1 MVSKNSEARKCA
13 NTNRAS
19 IENNR
24 EGNIDMNSVQN
35 KELSFHNVTLVPA
48 PVSDGIWLTS
58 TDIAKALG
66 YASPKSVTNIYSRNS
81 DEFTS
86 SMSMVIKMMTNG
98 INNNLR
104 EKSVRVF
111 SLRGCH
117 LIAMFATTDK
127 AKEFRRWVLDVLDRE
142 VANSPI
148 AKQFTDDELSS
159 LAWLWRASDIMLTAC
174 ESVTPLLKVAEHRQ
188 AGHFHTIGQE
198 LPRTINKARR
208 SLSARQ
214 RISNFT
220 HGRMIT
226 GAGYCLT
233 CVGKCCNDAQR
244 KADSYELPAIH
255 KSVIRVQPMTS
266 INLASKGSV
275 VTDKTIDSQS
285 LLMMVNQAR
294 TQCGEPEVRNNKFIE
309 KVVDEL
315 EGSFTQKV

>member
-1 MVSKNSEARKCA
+1 MVSKNSEAPLA
-13 NTNRAS
+13 ATFGAS

-24 EGNIDMNSVQN
+24 EGNIDMSSVQN

-48 PVSDGIWLTS
+48 PVADGIWLTS
-58 TDIAKALG
+58 ADVAKALG
-66 YASPKSVTNIYSRNS
+66 YASSKSVSTIYSRNS

-127 AKEFRRWVLDVLDRE
+127 AKEFRRWVLDILDRE
-142 VANSPI
+142 VEHSPI
-148 AKQFTDDELSS
+148 AKQFSDDELCS

-198 LPRTINKARR
+198 LPRTINKAREIIKR
-208 SLSARQ
+208 ETAHIEFHPWKDDNWSR
-214 RISNFT
+214 
-220 HGRMIT
+220 
-226 GAGYCLT
+226 
-233 CVGKCCNDAQR
+233 V
-244 KADSYELPAIH
+244 LPH
-255 KSVIRVQPMTS
+255 LRREMLQ
-266 INLASKGSV
+266 
-275 VTDKTIDSQS
+275 
-285 LLMMVNQAR
+285 
-294 TQCGEPEVRNNKFIE
+294 
-309 KVVDEL
+309 
-315 EGSFTQKV
+315 

>member
-142 VANSPI
+142 VAHSPI

-174 ESVTPLLKVAEHRQ
+174 ESVTPLLKVDEHRQ
-188 AGHFHTIGQE
+188 AGHFNTIGQE
-198 LPRTINKARR
+198 LPRTINKARAIIKR
-208 SLSARQ
+208 ETAHIEFHPWKDDNWSRVLPHLRQ
-214 RISNFT
+214 EI
-220 HGRMIT
+220 
-226 GAGYCLT
+226 L
-233 CVGKCCNDAQR
+233 Q
-244 KADSYELPAIH
+244 
-255 KSVIRVQPMTS
+255 
-266 INLASKGSV
+266 
-275 VTDKTIDSQS
+275 
-285 LLMMVNQAR
+285 
-294 TQCGEPEVRNNKFIE
+294 
-309 KVVDEL
+309 
-315 EGSFTQKV
+315 